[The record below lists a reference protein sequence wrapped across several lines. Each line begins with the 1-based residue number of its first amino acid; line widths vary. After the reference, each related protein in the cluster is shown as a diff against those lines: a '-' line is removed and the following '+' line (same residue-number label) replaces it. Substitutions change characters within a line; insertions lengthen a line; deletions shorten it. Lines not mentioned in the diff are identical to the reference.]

1 MTDPSLLD
9 PVPVFAQVHQSRG
22 AALTFRAFQTRCSE
36 AKDHVAFRACAV
48 TAVAPEGRGAIV
60 QYETGKG

>member
-36 AKDHVAFRACAV
+36 ALKPKTMLHSEHVL
-48 TAVAPEGRGAIV
+48 
-60 QYETGKG
+60 